1 MGGRDAGL
9 IGCPDC
15 GVIQRMPPTPSH
27 GRLECWRCGHP
38 LEQTTLR
45 SIDAGLACGIATLLL
60 FLPANFLTL
69 MTVHVD
75 GISASTHLAGGIG
88 VAWRQ
93 GWPIVAIILALQ
105 GVLLPFVRFGLLSV
119 TLAAIRFGIRDGWVG
134 PAFRYCQ
141 VLDRW
146 AMADVVAIGFG
157 VGYGRVASQIPV
169 RIDSGGWCFLGA
181 AVMTLVT
188 RATIERRAVWREL
201 TPAVEVRGDAISCT
215 SCNLV
220 MPADAEG
227 KRCPRCWAMVYRRR
241 PLAFMQCSALVA
253 ACWVLIPVAYWLP
266 MSALWETG
274 TLHPHSIID
283 GIEMLFN
290 HGFWPLGILIC
301 VASVGIPLGKLTGLT
316 WFLGAILHGSHW
328 RLRRK
333 TQIYRIIDEIG
344 RWSNL
349 DPFTV
354 MIFAPMVQFG
364 QLAHISVMSGSLAF
378 LSMVVL
384 SMIAARAFDP
394 RLMWDAAEE
403 KPEPGSLVQLL
414 WPTDRHAQ
422 IGHQAVSE

>member
-1 MGGRDAGL
+1 MRPKDVGL

-15 GVIQRMPPTPSH
+15 GVIQRMPPPPSG
-27 GRLECWRCGHP
+27 GRLECWRCGHA
-38 LEQTTLR
+38 LEQTTWR
-45 SIDAGLACGIATLLL
+45 SLDGGLACALTTLLL
-60 FLPANFLTL
+60 LVPANFLTL

-75 GISASTHLAGGIG
+75 DISTSTHLAGGIG

-119 TLAAIRFGIRDGWVG
+119 TLGAVRFGVHGGWVG

-169 RIDSGGWCFLGA
+169 RIDIGGWCFLGA
-181 AVMTLVT
+181 AIMTLVT
-188 RATIERRAVWREL
+188 RATIERRAIWREL
-201 TPAVEVRGDAISCT
+201 GALPVEARADAISCT

-220 MPADAEG
+220 LPANAEG
-227 KRCPRCWAMVYRRR
+227 QRCPRCRAMVYSRRAR
-241 PLAFMQCSALVA
+241 AFMQCAALVL

-266 MSALWETG
+266 MSEFWEAG
-274 TLHPHSIID
+274 IPHPHSVID
-283 GIEMLFN
+283 GIKLLID
-290 HGFWPLGILIC
+290 HGFWPFAILIC
-301 VASVGIPLGKLTGLT
+301 LASVGIPLGKLIGLT
-316 WFLGAILHGSHW
+316 WFLGAILHGSRW

-333 TQIYRIIDEIG
+333 TQIYRVIDEIG

-364 QLAHISVMSGSLAF
+364 QLAHIDVMGGSLAF

-384 SMIAARAFDP
+384 SMIAALTFDP
-394 RLMWDAAEE
+394 RLMWDVAETQ
-403 KPEPGSLVQLL
+403 PALV
-414 WPTDRHAQ
+414 RSHADCTAQ
-422 IGHQAVSE
+422 G